1 MCLKPRIRIAFD
13 YQWKGFSPDI
23 FYSYFPFLS
32 LKYDLEISRKPEVV
46 FYATFSRYNESC
58 WPDARRWLRVMPVFK
73 PGKFVRVFM
82 TGENVEPLMDECD
95 FAISF
100 STIIDH
106 PNHLF
111 LPLWVYDLRQ
121 WGFSAASLLKPADA
135 DWERVASEKTKFC
148 NFIYAHP
155 VRFRD
160 AVFTAVNKYRR
171 VDAPGRCQN
180 NMDGRLLLP
189 GFPGKIAFIRPY
201 KFTLAVEN
209 SIWPGYATE
218 KLVQPMFCNSI
229 PVYVG
234 DPLAR
239 HSFDPD
245 SYIDFTRF
253 RSLREMAEF
262 VREVDNDKSL
272 YLKMLAAPNFR
283 DNQIPDYARED
294 RMEAFV
300 DRIFQQVIAR
310 RS

>member
-13 YQWKGFSPDI
+13 YQWQGFSLDI
-23 FYSYFPFLS
+23 FHSYFPFLS
-32 LKYDLEISRKPEVV
+32 LKYDLEISRKPEVL

-171 VDAPGRCQN
+171 VDAPGA
-180 NMDGRLLLP
+180 LP
-189 GFPGKIAFIRPY
+189 KQYGWPAAFARFPR
-201 KFTLAVEN
+201 
-209 SIWPGYATE
+209 
-218 KLVQPMFCNSI
+218 
-229 PVYVG
+229 
-234 DPLAR
+234 
-239 HSFDPD
+239 
-245 SYIDFTRF
+245 
-253 RSLREMAEF
+253 
-262 VREVDNDKSL
+262 
-272 YLKMLAAPNFR
+272 
-283 DNQIPDYARED
+283 
-294 RMEAFV
+294 
-300 DRIFQQVIAR
+300 
-310 RS
+310 